1 MIWRIAL
8 RGKYR
13 RGSFKRYFGRAIK
26 FRLSNVFRDYVLGN
40 YVRVG
45 DFSAGDRHSSDGVY
59 RGSGR
64 GSRGGS
70 GSSAGFLDIYGNGYQ
85 VFVES
90 DYAKRYREK
99 HREQCRR
106 SYAKKKRLSGQSG
119 VKDVRPRES
128 DRTE

>member
-1 MIWRIAL
+1 MIWKIAL

-13 RGSFKRYFGRAIK
+13 RGSFKRYFATAIK
-26 FRLSNVFRDYVLGN
+26 YRLSNVFRDYVLRNFVCVG
-40 YVRVG
+40 RVVSG
-45 DFSAGDRHSSDGVY
+45 
-59 RGSGR
+59 GSR

-106 SYAKKKRLSGQSG
+106 SYAKRKRRDAEKSG
-119 VKDVRPRES
+119 VDRPGISE
-128 DRTE
+128 